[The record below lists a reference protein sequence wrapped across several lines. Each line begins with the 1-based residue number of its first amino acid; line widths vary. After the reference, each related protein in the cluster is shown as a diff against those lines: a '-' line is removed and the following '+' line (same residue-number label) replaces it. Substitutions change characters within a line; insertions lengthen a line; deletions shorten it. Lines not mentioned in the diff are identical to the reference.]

1 MILQD
6 GSLKLRPFQID
17 DKEDLARLADNK
29 HVWDNLRDVL
39 PHPYQVSDAE
49 HFILS
54 IAHDDPQLVFAIKY
68 QSELCGVIGLV
79 KQTDVYRLSAE
90 IGYWLGEPYWGIGIA
105 TRAVRLVTDYA
116 FKTLG
121 FHRVYAGIFEYNKA
135 SMRVLEKNGFGM
147 EGIFKQSIIKNGKIW
162 DEHRYAKVNP
172 C

>member
-6 GSLKLRPFQID
+6 GSLILRPLQID
-17 DKEDLARLADNK
+17 DNEDLARLANNK

-49 HFILS
+49 NFILS
-54 IAHDDPQLVFAIKY
+54 IANDDPQLVFAIEY
-68 QSELCGVIGLV
+68 QSKLCGVIGLV
-79 KQTDVYRLSAE
+79 MQTDVYRLSAE

-105 TRAVRLVTDYA
+105 TRAVSLVTDYA

-121 FHRVYAGIFEYNKA
+121 FHRVYAGIFEYNKP
-135 SMRVLEKNGFGM
+135 SMRVLEKNGFVK
-147 EGIFKQSIIKNGKIW
+147 EGIFKQSIIKNGKMW
-162 DEHRYAKVNP
+162 DEHRYAKVKP